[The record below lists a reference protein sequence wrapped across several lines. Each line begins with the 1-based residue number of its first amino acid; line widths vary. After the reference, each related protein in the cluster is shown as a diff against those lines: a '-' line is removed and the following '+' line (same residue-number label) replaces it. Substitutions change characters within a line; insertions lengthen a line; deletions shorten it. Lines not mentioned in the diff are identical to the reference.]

1 MSILMQST
9 DSRVAD
15 PEFSIETRK
24 LRADDWW
31 FSKPTGEVGAI
42 ENTEAESINATDGE
56 SVSPITMARL
66 PRRKKQRPMHKESYA
81 VEMNGKRVK
90 VLQQWECVVVGV
102 YDDIVSC
109 EMFDLTDDTSPQEFA
124 DVYLAE
130 FSPFDRPL
138 LAEGA
143 VFYWSVG
150 YKVRASG
157 TIIKTSELR
166 VRRMPKLSKSQ
177 NDEISRKVK
186 QLSEL
191 LRSE

>member
-1 MSILMQST
+1 MQST

-31 FSKPTGEVGAI
+31 FSKPTEEVGAI
-42 ENTEAESINATDGE
+42 ENTEAKSVNATDGE
-56 SVSPITMARL
+56 SGSPITMARL
-66 PRRKKQRPMHKESYA
+66 PRRKKQRPMRKESYA
-81 VEMNGKRVK
+81 VGMNGKRVK

-138 LAEGA
+138 LAVVPPLITVWCRAARG
-143 VFYWSVG
+143 FY
-150 YKVRASG
+150 
-157 TIIKTSELR
+157 
-166 VRRMPKLSKSQ
+166 
-177 NDEISRKVK
+177 
-186 QLSEL
+186 
-191 LRSE
+191 